1 LERKWA
7 LLERNISLLMELME
21 VFLLMV
27 DKEYEEKLLDIPR
40 NLHSIEHEI
49 RILQTLSLKVRV
61 KRWA

>member
-1 LERKWA
+1 
-7 LLERNISLLMELME
+7 ME

>member
-1 LERKWA
+1 
-7 LLERNISLLMELME
+7 ME

-49 RILQTLSLKVRV
+49 RILQTLSVKVRV
-61 KRWA
+61 KRWALLYLGSDAFFIRL